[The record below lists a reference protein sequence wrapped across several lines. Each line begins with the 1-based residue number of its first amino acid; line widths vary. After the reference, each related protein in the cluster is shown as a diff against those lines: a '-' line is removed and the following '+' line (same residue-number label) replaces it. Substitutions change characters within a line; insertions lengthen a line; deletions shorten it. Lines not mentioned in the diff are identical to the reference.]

1 MKNKKKKQ
9 LPLLLLALL
18 FITAAAYGTRA
29 YFSDDASQEA
39 DIKLTLGNL
48 DIENDESEWVYNGE
62 GNSAL
67 DFTVG
72 AEIDNTSDIIN
83 VQPGDSFTRTFKFV
97 NNGSLVQNVT
107 LSHTLI
113 EAAPYTL
120 SVADPIVKNSI
131 GEVVVSE
138 SGNYV
143 LSAGDT
149 LNVQVTLAVPTSVLG
164 KFNDT
169 DSNNYNNLQEYVL
182 DNINT
187 VIKAEALQTN
197 DM

>member
-29 YFSDDASQEA
+29 YFTDNASQNA
-39 DIKLTLGNL
+39 NIKLTLGNL
-48 DIENDESEWVYNGE
+48 DIENDESKWVYNGE
-62 GNSAL
+62 GNSTLGLA
-67 DFTVG
+67 DG
-72 AEIDNTSDIIN
+72 AEIDNASDIIN
-83 VQPGDSFTRTFKFV
+83 VQPGDSFTRIFKFV
-97 NNGSLVQNVT
+97 NNGSLIQNVT

-113 EAAPYTL
+113 ELAPFTL
-120 SVADPIVKNSI
+120 LVADPIVTDSN

-138 SGNYV
+138 NGNYV
-143 LSAGDT
+143 LSAGNT

-169 DSNNYNNLQEYVL
+169 DSNNYNNLQDYVL

-187 VIKAEALQTN
+187 VIKVEALQTN

>member
-29 YFSDDASQEA
+29 YFTDNASQNA
-39 DIKLTLGNL
+39 NIKLTLGNL
-48 DIENDESEWVYNGE
+48 DIENDESKWVYNGE
-62 GNSAL
+62 GNSTLGLA
-67 DFTVG
+67 DG
-72 AEIDNTSDIIN
+72 AEIDNASDIIN

-97 NNGSLVQNVT
+97 NNGSLIQNVT

-113 EAAPYTL
+113 ELAPFTL
-120 SVADPIVKNSI
+120 LVADPIVTDSN

-138 SGNYV
+138 NGNYV
-143 LSAGDT
+143 LSAGNT

-169 DSNNYNNLQEYVL
+169 DSNNYNNLQDYVL

-187 VIKAEALQTN
+187 VIKVEALQTN